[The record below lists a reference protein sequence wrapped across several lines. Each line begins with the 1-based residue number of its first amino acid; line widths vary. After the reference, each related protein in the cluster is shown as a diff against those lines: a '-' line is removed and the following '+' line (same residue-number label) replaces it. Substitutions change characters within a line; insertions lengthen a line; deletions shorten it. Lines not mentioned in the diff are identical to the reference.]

1 MFSDKAFYKLF
12 CTCVDISQQCPKII
26 KSVTE
31 IMKKLTTKHPILETV
46 RALLDRACPMMID
59 APSFVVLVKEIKKLL
74 EGFDDEADDD
84 DTNSELSSGNTP
96 DEDSLI
102 KAKKALLLVKVLIYP
117 EKIS

>member
-1 MFSDKAFYKLF
+1 
-12 CTCVDISQQCPKII
+12 
-26 KSVTE
+26 
-31 IMKKLTTKHPILETV
+31 MKKLTTKHPILETV

-117 EKIS
+117 EKISWYFHLLVNNH